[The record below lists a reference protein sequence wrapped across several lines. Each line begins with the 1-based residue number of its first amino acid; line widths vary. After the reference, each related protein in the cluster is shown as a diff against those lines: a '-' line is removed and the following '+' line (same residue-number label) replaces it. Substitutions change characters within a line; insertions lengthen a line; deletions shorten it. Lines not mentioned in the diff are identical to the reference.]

1 MNIIKNLIFCGV
13 LAFAGVL
20 HSGCEL
26 TTEDPASPN
35 VRPASTLIINEVF
48 TLPATNQRQHCWI
61 ELYNPRPDT
70 VNLTGWSLEF
80 SARQYRFRY
89 ILDSTFNP
97 RSFALLSVK
106 DSVYR
111 TVFGVTGGQL
121 PGGLPGIRLNGFNF
135 ITIGSSESKIR
146 DYTDLG
152 PGEGPKYY
160 ASPFLG
166 GELTG
171 PGFVGTA
178 SIRLLPDTTYEAII
192 GFNEFMLKTT
202 DQIVLRNAQDQVV
215 DVVRYG
221 NYTPTGTDPYPNN
234 KSLGMIPEFQSL
246 ARWAGAYYSGNTA
259 ADFYITGSQ
268 VAQTRPIP
276 HWLSQ
281 AFKP

>member
-1 MNIIKNLIFCGV
+1 MKVIANIVVFSAFV
-13 LAFAGVL
+13 LAGVIN
-20 HSGCEL
+20 SGCEL
-26 TTEDPASPN
+26 ATEDPPPPN
-35 VRPASTLIINEVF
+35 IRPASTLVINEVF
-48 TLPATNQRQHCWI
+48 TLPATNQRQFCWI

-70 VNLTGWSLEF
+70 VNLNGWSLEF

-89 ILDSTFNP
+89 ILDSNFTP
-97 RSFALLSVK
+97 RSLLLLSVK

-111 TVFGVTGGQL
+111 TTFGVTGGVV
-121 PGGLPGIRLNGFNF
+121 PGGLPGVRLNGFNF
-135 ITIGSSESKIR
+135 ITIGSSESRIR

-152 PGEGPKYY
+152 PGDGPKYY
-160 ASPFLG
+160 ASPYL

-171 PGFVGTA
+171 PGFIGSVSLTP
-178 SIRLLPDTTYEAII
+178 LPDTTYEAIV

-234 KSLGMIPEFQSL
+234 KSIGMIPEFQSI
-246 ARWAGAYYSGNTA
+246 ARWAGAYYTGNTA
-259 ADFYITGSQ
+259 ADFYITGTQ
-268 VAQTRPIP
+268 VPQTRPIP